1 MQNKRWNK
9 IVNRVLSIVCL
20 VVICLSMGVSTIFA
34 QEAQEGSP
42 TIKILALGK
51 VLPEATEE
59 KIGALV
65 KEEAARAWELY
76 MAGIFREI
84 YFRTDAPLPV
94 VIMECKDIEEA
105 KTIISTLPMV
115 KAGLTDFDLLPLGPF
130 YAFGALFA
138 QE

>member
-1 MQNKRWNK
+1 MQKRHVF
-9 IVNRVLSIVCL
+9 IMMMVIVCISVL
-20 VVICLSMGVSTIFA
+20 CSGMGLATASA
-34 QEAQEGSP
+34 QDQPEARP
-42 TIKILALGK
+42 TMKILAIGK
-51 VLPEATEE
+51 VLEGATEDN
-59 KIGALV
+59 IGALV
-65 KEEAARAWELY
+65 KDEAKRAWELY

-115 KAGLTDFDLLPLGPF
+115 KAGLTDFDLMPLGPF